1 MSSTVEPILP
11 KPTPLWRKALGNTLV
26 RSGTLL
32 VGLLILFSQLT
43 PLLAPYTRAVTQY
56 PGGLNADGM
65 PLPPSSSFL
74 LGTDDLGRDVLVRL
88 LYGSRISLPVGIAAM
103 LAAVAFG
110 IVIGLYSGYYGG
122 WVDVVLMR
130 FTDIMM
136 AVPALLLA
144 MALTGLMKGGVGR
157 TVSLSLP
164 GLSAPLFEFKF
175 ERGMLGIILV
185 IAIVSWTGIA
195 RVVRGQMLALKERA
209 FVEAARAI
217 GCSNTR
223 ILWRHLM
230 PNVLPAI
237 IVLCAMSTAGAIGLE
252 AGLSYLGLGVP
263 PPAPSWGTMISDGLP
278 YFTVAPWLVLAPG
291 FAIVLAVLGFNLLG
305 QGLQDVLDPYHKR
318 RT

>member
-1 MSSTVEPILP
+1 MPTAIEPIPP

-26 RSGTLL
+26 RSGVIL
-32 VGLLILFSQLT
+32 VGLLILFALLA
-43 PLLAPYTRAVTQY
+43 PLLAPYERAVNQY
-56 PGGLNADGM
+56 PEGLSADGM
-65 PLPPSSSFL
+65 PLSPSRSFL
-74 LGTDDLGRDVLVRL
+74 LGTDDLGRDVLIRL
-88 LYGSRISLPVGIAAM
+88 LYGSRISLTVGLAAM

-110 IVIGLYSGYYGG
+110 VVIGLYSGYYGG

-157 TVSLSLP
+157 TLALHLP

-175 ERGMLGIILV
+175 ERGLLGILLV
-185 IAIVSWTGIA
+185 ISVVSWTGVA
-195 RVVRGQMLALKERA
+195 RVVRGQVLALKERA

-223 ILWRHLM
+223 ILWRHLL

-237 IVLCAMSTAGAIGLE
+237 IVLSAMSTAGTIGLE
-252 AGLSYLGLGVP
+252 AGLGYLGLGVP

-291 FAIVLAVLGFNLLG
+291 IAIVLAVLGFNLLG
-305 QGLQDVLDPYHKR
+305 QGLQDVLDPYHKGR
-318 RT
+318 